1 MDKDLID
8 NVYSI
13 LDILSMRE
21 FVILDS
27 CNAFSLS
34 QMGNDKNV
42 SMDFVMVSYQTNRG
56 NFFITKMTLFI
67 LTKTS
72 VKGHE
77 LVGLLMEIYINK

>member
-1 MDKDLID
+1 
-8 NVYSI
+8 
-13 LDILSMRE
+13 
-21 FVILDS
+21 
-27 CNAFSLS
+27 
-34 QMGNDKNV
+34 MGNDKNV